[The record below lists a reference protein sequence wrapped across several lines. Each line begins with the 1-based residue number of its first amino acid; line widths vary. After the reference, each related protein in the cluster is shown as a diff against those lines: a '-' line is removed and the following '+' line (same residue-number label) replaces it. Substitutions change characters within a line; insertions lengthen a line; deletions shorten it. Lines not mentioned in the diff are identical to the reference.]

1 MKIATQFRIDEDI
14 YDRIKMIADIERR
27 SINAQ
32 MEYFLEKSVA
42 QYESENKME

>member
-14 YDRIKMIADIERR
+14 YDKIKAIADIEHR

-32 MEYFLEKSVA
+32 MEYFLEKSVV